1 MNLYTL
7 GALMY
12 KEAETNQAV
21 SMFDVKQASIGLEP
35 HMFLT
40 VEENKIL
47 DSLLTKHAMAC
58 NNCCP
63 VR

>member
-1 MNLYTL
+1 
-7 GALMY
+7 MY

-40 VEENKIL
+40 VEEKKIL